1 MRYFGNSAW
10 MFAEQMMKLISAVFV
25 GVYVA
30 RYLGPFEYGVL
41 TYSLA
46 IVAAF
51 MAASKLGM
59 ESILVREIAKNPVN
73 VREYMGTAFYLIFFA
88 TFGCFLILSA
98 YVIFFEKSSQYQ
110 IYIWVISAGYF
121 FQIGYVVDYAY
132 QGKVKAKYSSI
143 AKVLALILSSILKIY
158 LVFIGAD
165 LFLFVIAYVVDF
177 FLISFFLGLSWLIN
191 DKIFFLSGFQR
202 RLVKPLLESAW
213 PLVLSSVA
221 ALLYMRTD
229 QIMIN
234 KMLGS
239 YDLGLYSAA
248 TRIYE
253 AWIVIPFIISISL
266 LPAIVALKK
275 NKPEIYNYSLVKL
288 FILVFWPGVIVAI
301 VSWCFGSEIINIV
314 FGKAYSAADG
324 VFFIIM
330 WTAPFVAL
338 GGMTTRYLTVEN
350 MEKKIANR
358 TLLSLGVNIVL
369 NFYLIP
375 LYGIEGAATAT
386 LISTLLANYFI
397 DYMDKDLKELRVI
410 KNKALLLGAGSFF
423 SK

>member
-1 MRYFGNSAW
+1 MRYFVNSVW

-30 RYLGPFEYGVL
+30 RYLGPSDYGEL

-59 ESILVREIAKNPVN
+59 DSILVREVAKNPAH

-88 TFGCFLILSA
+88 TLGCFSILSL
-98 YVIFFEKSSQYQ
+98 YVLFFEKSSQEQ
-110 IYIWVISAGYF
+110 GYIWIISAGYF
-121 FQIGYVVDYAY
+121 FQLGYVIDYTY

-143 AKVLALILSSILKIY
+143 AKVLALILSSMLKIY

-177 FLISFFLGLSWLIN
+177 FIISFFLGISWLIN
-191 DKIFFLSGFQR
+191 GKTCFLSGFQW

-213 PLVLSSVA
+213 PLILSSAA
-221 ALLYMRTD
+221 ALLYMRAD
-229 QIMIN
+229 QIMIKN
-234 KMLGS
+234 MLGS
-239 YDLGLYSAA
+239 HDLGLYSAA

-253 AWIVIPFIISISL
+253 AWIVVPFIISLSL

-275 NKPEIYNYSLVKL
+275 NQPEIYNRSLVKL
-288 FILVFWPGVIVAI
+288 FVLVFWPGVIVA
-301 VSWCFGSEIINIV
+301 VVCWFLGSEIINIV
-314 FGKAYSAADG
+314 FGKAYLAADG
-324 VFFIIM
+324 VFLIIM

-358 TLLSLGVNIVL
+358 TLLSLGVNVAL

-375 LYGIEGAATAT
+375 AYGIEGAATAT
-386 LISTLLANYFI
+386 LISTILANYFI
-397 DYMDKDLKELRVI
+397 DYIDKDLEELRTI
-410 KNKALLLGAGSFF
+410 KNKAFLLGMGRAFE
-423 SK
+423 K